1 MLDALAM
8 ASATPSAEAS
18 TQPQGWAV
26 VVTHPQAE
34 RWACANLNQA
44 GYRTYLPLYAARRR
58 DPVLRTL
65 TRIVE
70 RPLFPGYLF
79 VHHAEHDPW
88 IPIWHAPGVRELI
101 VDADRK
107 PQYARAGDI
116 SALQAGNEL
125 RRTPTPAGAAWPPGT
140 PCSLA
145 TGVFKGHPAVVDQ
158 VSGQNAR
165 ITLMLLGALR
175 SVYVPVECLAPRDE

>member
-18 TQPQGWAV
+18 TKRQGWAV

-34 RWACANLNQA
+34 RWAAANLNQA

-70 RPLFPGYLF
+70 RPLFPGYVF
-79 VHHAEHDPW
+79 VHHAGHDPW

-101 VDADRK
+101 VDSERK

-116 SALQAGNEL
+116 SALQAGDEL
-125 RRTPTPAGAAWPPGT
+125 RRTPPASGAAWPPGT

-145 TGVFKGHPAVVDQ
+145 TGAFKGHPAVVAH
-158 VSGQNAR
+158 VSGENAR
-165 ITLMLLGALR
+165 IAIMLLGELR
-175 SVYVPVECLAPRDE
+175 SVYVPVEYLVARDE